1 MLTLNPN
8 IINLNQK
15 WWCICMEPWRLAES
29 PISDQFHMPISDQAY
44 IWTFVLIKSSVP
56 ISEQPCFWTLFPI
69 NPPCLAACGMSRRK
83 AFRQRCTIVSTT
95 NRRNPYRLVANCC
108 NNVCCRQRFV
118 TKCAK
123 AICQAKSSIK
133 IGRGGTYWSIFFA
146 ILLAVS
152 QLNARCQQETIFFTT
167 ERCGSANVGHNKSL
181 CLLKVGHDEALYFF
195 EGWSYHEILIPQR
208 LDTTKWCGS
217 SKVGQR
223 ELLQEC
229 LLTKRSISKLPSKRF
244 VQSVQCVYFVYFVQ
258 KSGFRLKG
266 PASAQSSL
274 CDECCTCR
282 NTYNWW

>member
-1 MLTLNPN
+1 M
-8 IINLNQK
+8 
-15 WWCICMEPWRLAES
+15 
-29 PISDQFHMPISDQAY
+29 
-44 IWTFVLIKSSVP
+44 SVVDND
-56 ISEQPCFWTLFPI
+56 SL
-69 NPPCLAACGMSRRK
+69 
-83 AFRQRCTIVSTT
+83 
-95 NRRNPYRLVANCC
+95 RNALKP
-108 NNVCCRQRFV
+108 F
-118 TKCAK
+118 
-123 AICQAKSSIK
+123 CQAKSSIK

-229 LLTKRSISKLPSKRF
+229 LLTKSIYFKTSKQTLCAICAM
-244 VQSVQCVYFVYFVQ
+244 CVFCVFCAEKWISLEGTSFCSIFSMWWVLYLQ
-258 KSGFRLKG
+258 KYIQLMIIAMPWRDSCHDDCVSIGGICSRKW
-266 PASAQSSL
+266 SL
-274 CDECCTCR
+274 CHAGTPSMNSCPTLMLVRDNDRYDLQESHSVYLSCGIDFS
-282 NTYNWW
+282 WWRYHGV